1 MGLLSARI
9 HIRSLAGLARAW
21 SSPAMDR
28 PVYWRTLIGRDTW
41 ALLLITKGRQ
51 GETPPAPDR
60 VPAPRLRPE
69 WARRTG
75 RDLTAEELLYE
86 RALTWVRTYAGPD
99 GTDIA
104 GTVGLA
110 VDALL
115 DAVRSGEIDL
125 AELAETAAGEA
136 SQ

>member
-1 MGLLSARI
+1 MTRRI
-9 HIRSLAGLARAW
+9 PIRSLAGLARAW

-28 PVYWRTLIGRDTW
+28 PVYWRTLIGRDSW

-60 VPAPRLRPE
+60 MPAPRLRPE
-69 WARRTG
+69 WARRAG

-86 RALTWVRTYAGPD
+86 RALAWTRTYTGPGGAD
-99 GTDIA
+99 LA

-110 VDALL
+110 VDALM
-115 DAVRSGEIDL
+115 DAIRSGELDL
-125 AELAETAAGEA
+125 TELAETAAGEA
-136 SQ
+136 SR